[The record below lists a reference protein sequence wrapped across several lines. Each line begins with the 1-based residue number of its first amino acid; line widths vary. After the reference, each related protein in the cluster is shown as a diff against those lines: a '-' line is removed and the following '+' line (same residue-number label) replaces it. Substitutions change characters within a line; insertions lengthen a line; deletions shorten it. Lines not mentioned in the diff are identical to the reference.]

1 MFTFAFNILKN
12 ILTGNTMSKFIIYK
26 ADPNKWKP
34 VLARSIDSDQYPAF
48 LGGDLRDPDG
58 DPRYITKA
66 SRNTPKN
73 ILISR
78 LYKFYRKI
86 ELRTDMLFT

>member
-1 MFTFAFNILKN
+1 VFSFAFNILKN
-12 ILTGNTMSKFIIYK
+12 ILTGNTMNKFIIYK

-34 VLARSIDSDQYPAF
+34 ALASAIDSDQYPAF

-66 SRNTPKN
+66 SQNT
-73 ILISR
+73 S
-78 LYKFYRKI
+78 
-86 ELRTDMLFT
+86 

>member
-1 MFTFAFNILKN
+1 MLFVLRFSAPKVFTFAFNILKN
-12 ILTGNTMSKFIIYK
+12 ILTGNTMNKFIIYK

-34 VLARSIDSDQYPAF
+34 ALASAIDSDQYPAF

-66 SRNTPKN
+66 SQNT
-73 ILISR
+73 S
-78 LYKFYRKI
+78 
-86 ELRTDMLFT
+86 